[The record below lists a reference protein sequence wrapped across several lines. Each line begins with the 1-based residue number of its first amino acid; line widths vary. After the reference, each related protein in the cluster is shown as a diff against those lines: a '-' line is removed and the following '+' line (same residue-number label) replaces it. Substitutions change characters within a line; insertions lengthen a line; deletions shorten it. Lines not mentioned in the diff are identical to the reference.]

1 MSATTIPTHIK
12 VRGAHVN
19 NLKNLDVDIPLNKFV
34 AITGRSGSGKS
45 SLAMGVLYAE
55 GARRYLN
62 ALSTFTR
69 RRINQVGKAAVDDV
83 QYLPSALALRQ
94 RPQVPGVRSTVGT
107 MSESL
112 NILRLVFSRL
122 GSPVCPNGHRVQPTL
137 AIAENDGYVTCP
149 TCGVTFRAF
158 GAEDFAFNSNGACPT
173 CGGLGEVRQLD
184 PNRLI
189 ADPTQTI
196 QEGAVAS
203 WHLPGRNFM
212 PIVANALGIPIDVP
226 YQDLSDTDKEKVLHG
241 PKQTVA
247 INIPSA
253 KGKIFHMDNA
263 VYENAFAAVEDSLAT
278 TKNERTIKRLN
289 RFYTFDTC
297 PDCHGSRFKPALL
310 TQLLNGQNIAE
321 TSDLTV
327 AGLHQFATTI
337 VNWLPDEMHDLG
349 QSLVDELLLS
359 LKPME
364 DLGLDYLTL
373 SRPGA
378 TLSTGELQ
386 RIQLGRTLRSATTGV
401 LYVLDEP
408 SVGLHPANVQGLI
421 KAFRELIAQGNSVVV
436 VDHDTSIIDAADYV
450 LEIGPAAG
458 KGGGTLVDQGT
469 VAEIRQQPTS
479 LIAPFLNGTA
489 TLRERPVL
497 NETDLWQK
505 GQLELEV
512 AHRFNI
518 QDITAHFPK
527 NRLTTVTGMS
537 GAGKTTLIL
546 DSLIPALTATAKHE
560 PLPPHVKSFHN
571 DHIRHV
577 VEVDSVPVG
586 KNVRSTVATYTN
598 ILDHLRRL
606 FAATPAAK
614 AHGWTASE
622 FSYNVAAGACP
633 MCGGTGQ
640 ISLDVQYLP
649 DITEVCPQCHGQR
662 YNKDVLS
669 VTWHDKNI
677 AEILALS
684 VDEALPFFAEETSIT
699 NTLQILQS
707 MGLGYLLLGESTPTL
722 SGGEAQRLKL
732 TSRIGK
738 RQNGTLFVF
747 DEPSVGLHPLD
758 IQQLIK
764 VFDQLIQQ
772 GATVIAIEHDLD
784 VIANADYVIDMGP
797 AGGIDGGHIVATG
810 TPKAVSD
817 NPDSITGHYLKQHLA
832 RFNESN

>member
-1 MSATTIPTHIK
+1 MVTNTLPTHIK

-19 NLKNLDVDIPLNKFV
+19 NLKNMDVDIPLNKFV

-122 GSPVCPNGHRVQPTL
+122 GSPVCPNGHRLTPTL
-137 AIAENDGYVTCP
+137 AIAENMGHLTCP
-149 TCGVTFRAF
+149 VCGSHFTAY

-173 CGGLGEVRQLD
+173 CGGLGEVRQID
-184 PNRLI
+184 PSLLI

-212 PIVANALGIPIDVP
+212 PIVANAIGIPVDIP
-226 YQDLSDTDKEKVLHG
+226 YQDLSAADQEKVLHG

-263 VYENAFAAVEDSLAT
+263 VYENAFAAVEDSMAT
-278 TKNERTIKRLN
+278 TKNERAIKRLN

-297 PDCHGSRFKPALL
+297 PDCHGSRFNPKLL
-310 TQLLNGQNIAE
+310 TQLLHDQNIA
-321 TSDLTV
+321 TVSAMTV
-327 AGLHQFATTI
+327 ADLHQFANTI
-337 VNWLPDEMHDLG
+337 VDWLPTDMHDLG
-349 QSLVDELLLS
+349 QSLIDELLLS

-373 SRPGA
+373 NRPGA

-408 SVGLHPANVQGLI
+408 SVGLHPANVHGLI
-421 KAFRELIAQGNSVVV
+421 KAFRALVAQGNSVVV
-436 VDHDTSIIDAADYV
+436 VDHDTSIIAAADDV
-450 LEIGPAAG
+450 IEIGPSAG
-458 KGGGTLVDQGT
+458 KGGGRIVDQGT
-469 VAEIRQQPTS
+469 VDHIRQQPTS

-497 NETDLWQK
+497 AANDLWQK
-505 GQLELEV
+505 GSLDIEV

-518 QDITAHFPK
+518 QDITAHIPK
-527 NRLTTVTGMS
+527 NRLTTITGMS

-546 DSLIPALTATAKHE
+546 DSLIPALNATAKKQ
-560 PLPPHVKSFHN
+560 PLPSHVKSFHN
-571 DHIRHV
+571 NHIRHV

-586 KNVRSTVATYTN
+586 KNVRSTVATYTT
-598 ILDHLRRL
+598 ILDNLRRL

-614 AHGWTASE
+614 AKGWTASQ

-662 YNKDVLS
+662 YNRDVLT
-669 VTWHDKNI
+669 VTWHNKTI

-684 VDEALPFFAEETSIT
+684 VDEALSFFKGETSIE
-699 NTLQILQS
+699 NTLRILQA
-707 MGLGYLLLGESTPTL
+707 MGLGYLLLGESTPAL

-738 RQNGTLFVF
+738 RQTGTLFVF

-758 IQQLIK
+758 IQQLVK

-784 VIANADYVIDMGP
+784 VIANADYIIDMGP
-797 AGGIDGGHIVATG
+797 AGGINGGHIVATG
-810 TPKAVSD
+810 TPTEVSE
-817 NPDSITGHYLKQHLA
+817 NPASVTGQYLQQHLA
-832 RFNESN
+832 LFA